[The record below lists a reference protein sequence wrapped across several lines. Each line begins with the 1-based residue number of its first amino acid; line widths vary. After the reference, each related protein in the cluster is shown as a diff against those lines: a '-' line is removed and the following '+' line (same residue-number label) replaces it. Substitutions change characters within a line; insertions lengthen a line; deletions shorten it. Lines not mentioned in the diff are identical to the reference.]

1 MIRSR
6 TQRHSWQRSPGR
18 SSSIRPADDIDPAE
32 EREASIMPSLQERY
46 PDFRPRG
53 LSARFE
59 RMPSLQERYPDF
71 RPRGLSARFE
81 RWLYP
86 ADRPNRLARLLNRGS
101 TDPEWPFGGRCSFGR

>member
-32 EREASIMPSLQERY
+32 EREASS
-46 PDFRPRG
+46 
-53 LSARFE
+53 
-59 RMPSLQERYPDF
+59 MPSLQERYPDF

-86 ADRPNRLARLLNRGS
+86 ADRPNRLARPLNRGS